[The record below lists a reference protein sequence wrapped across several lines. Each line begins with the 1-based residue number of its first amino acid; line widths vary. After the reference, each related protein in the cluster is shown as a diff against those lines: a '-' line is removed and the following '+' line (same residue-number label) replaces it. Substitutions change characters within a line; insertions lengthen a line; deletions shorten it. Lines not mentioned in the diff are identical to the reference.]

1 MQIVDANI
9 ILRYLLSD
17 NADLSA
23 KAEVIIDNNSIYLP
37 IEVLCEVVYVLE
49 KVYSVDRIDISKE
62 ITDIINNLDI
72 TVPSKEAVLIGLEIY
87 GTKKLDLV
95 DCILVGYS
103 ETEGADI
110 HTFDDKLRKLI
121 DKRALENS

>member
-17 NADLSA
+17 HADLSV
-23 KAEVIIDNNSIYLP
+23 KAEEIIDNNSIYLP

-49 KVYSVDRIDISKE
+49 KVYSVDRADISTE
-62 ITDIINNLDI
+62 IADIINDLDI
-72 TVPSKEAVLIGLEIY
+72 TVPSKGAVLIGLEIY
-87 GTKKLDLV
+87 GARKLDLV

-121 DKRALENS
+121 DRRASENS

>member
-17 NADLSA
+17 HADLSV
-23 KAEVIIDNNSIYLP
+23 KAEEIIDNNSIYLP

-49 KVYSVDRIDISKE
+49 KVYSVDRADISTE
-62 ITDIINNLDI
+62 ITDIISDLDI
-72 TVPSKEAVLIGLEIY
+72 TVPSKEAVLIGLVIY
-87 GTKKLDLV
+87 GAGKLDLV

-121 DKRALENS
+121 DRRASENN